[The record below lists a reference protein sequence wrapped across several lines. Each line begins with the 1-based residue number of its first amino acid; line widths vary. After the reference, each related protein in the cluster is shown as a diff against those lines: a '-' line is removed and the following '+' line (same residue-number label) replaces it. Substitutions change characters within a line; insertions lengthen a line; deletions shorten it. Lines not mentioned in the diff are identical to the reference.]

1 MLYTRKGD
9 KGTTGLFSAKG
20 RPASGWGCDQRIS
33 KSSAVAEALG
43 TLDET
48 NSFIGFCKARARKEK
63 LMSGK
68 IKVDEILH
76 NVQKNL
82 FIAQAEVAGASM
94 FIEESKVKEVEE
106 IVDRIEKEL
115 PPITT
120 FFIPGSSELSAM
132 FDVAR
137 TISRR
142 AERRVVAVVDGYASE
157 KKKKIE
163 DKEPV
168 SEFTLAYLNRLSS
181 LLYAFA
187 RLANHKAGAKEE
199 IPDYK

>member
-9 KGTTGLFSAKG
+9 GGTTKTF
-20 RPASGWGCDQRIS
+20 GCDQRIS

-43 TLDET
+43 TLDEA
-48 NSFIGFCKARARKEK
+48 NSFIGFCKARSRKEK
-63 LMSGK
+63 LTLKKQK
-68 IKVDEILH
+68 IDEILH

-94 FIEESKVKEVEE
+94 CIDEIKVKEIEE
-106 IVDRIEKEL
+106 IVDTIEKEL
-115 PPITT
+115 PPIKT

-137 TISRR
+137 TVSRR
-142 AERRVVAVVDGYASE
+142 AERRVVAVMDNYLSI
-157 KKKKIE
+157 KKKKKE

-168 SEFTLAYLNRLSS
+168 SAHTLAYLNRLSS

-187 RLANHKAGAKEE
+187 RYANHVSGSKEE